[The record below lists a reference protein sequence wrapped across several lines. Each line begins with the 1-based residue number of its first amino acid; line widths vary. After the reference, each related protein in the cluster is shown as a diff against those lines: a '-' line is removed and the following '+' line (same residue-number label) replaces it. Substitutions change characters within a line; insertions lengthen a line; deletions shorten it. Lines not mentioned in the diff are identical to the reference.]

1 MRGHNGWAERSA
13 SQYLPYVGHV
23 SPGIVLLDDGS
34 LLAMAHLHGLPHELA
49 AASERNAAARFL
61 SALWRQVADD
71 VLTIDLHLVRHQR
84 VKATPPP
91 IFDNSFFFAELA
103 RVYGERVLNGQL
115 FDNSWYLST
124 IIAPRNSPGGA
135 TAGQQFSR
143 TMAKLRKRLP
153 APAPDLIHETEEIWT
168 ILLRALDS
176 YQIRRLGLRQARG
189 IVFSDIAEM
198 LRIILICE
206 PLPVPLMSG
215 PMASAIYTDRV
226 ISGRRAFEIRAPDS
240 QRYGAIFGFREYPP
254 RPSRTC
260 STQCSACQC

>member
-1 MRGHNGWAERSA
+1 MRGYNGWAERSA

-23 SPGIVLLDDGS
+23 SPGIVLLEDGS

-71 VLTIDLHLVRHQR
+71 VLTINLHLVRHQR

-124 IIAPRNSPGGA
+124 VIAPRNSPGGA

>member
-1 MRGHNGWAERSA
+1 M
-13 SQYLPYVGHV
+13 
-23 SPGIVLLDDGS
+23 
-34 LLAMAHLHGLPHELA
+34 
-49 AASERNAAARFL
+49 
-61 SALWRQVADD
+61 
-71 VLTIDLHLVRHQR
+71 
-84 VKATPPP
+84 
-91 IFDNSFFFAELA
+91 
-103 RVYGERVLNGQL
+103 
-115 FDNSWYLST
+115 
-124 IIAPRNSPGGA
+124 
-135 TAGQQFSR
+135 
-143 TMAKLRKRLP
+143 
-153 APAPDLIHETEEIWT
+153 IHETEEIWT